1 MRFTTNTLY
10 WHIRL
15 AIATLFLI
23 VASFNIKANGTDEMT
38 TADSI
43 RWMRVDTT
51 SRWYQRQLHK
61 AKNTLHRFNDIDSN
75 YIEPQHYNFTV
86 MFQNTNTYEVYRLN
100 NKEGQS
106 ITFAPEPNIKI
117 GPYFGWRWIFLG
129 YTIDIKHLNLKH
141 QDHQRQEYDLSLYS
155 SMVGIDFYYRKTG
168 NDYKIRTLKLEEN
181 IDTRAVE
188 GAQFGGLTSTIKGLN
203 IYYIFNHRRF
213 SYPAAFS
220 QSTVQRRSAGS
231 PLIGIGYTKHT
242 LSVDWN
248 ALNQLISDRLGPNAE
263 KAQLD
268 STMMFGKVQYT
279 DFAVSGGY
287 AYNWVFARNW
297 LLAASLTMGLAYKR
311 STGDVERKHLSLR
324 EFSFKNLNIDGT
336 GRFGIVWNDTKW
348 YAGMSAILHAY
359 NYRRS
364 RFSTNNFFGSVNL
377 YAGVNFGKKGMKKKK
392 KKD

>member
-15 AIATLFLI
+15 AIATLLLI

-61 AKNTLHRFNDIDSN
+61 AKNTLYRFNDIDSN

-86 MFQNTNTYEVYRLN
+86 MLQNTNTYEVYRLN

-129 YTIDIKHLNLKH
+129 YTIGIKHLNLKH

-242 LSVDWN
+242 LSVDWS

-268 STMMFGKVQYT
+268 STMMFGKVQYS
-279 DFAVSGGY
+279 DFALSGGY

-297 LLAASLTMGLAYKR
+297 LMAASLTMGLAYKR

-377 YAGVNFGKKGMKKKK
+377 YAGINFGKKGMKKKK

>member
-1 MRFTTNTLY
+1 
-10 WHIRL
+10 
-15 AIATLFLI
+15 
-23 VASFNIKANGTDEMT
+23 MT

-61 AKNTLHRFNDIDSN
+61 AKNTLYRFNDIDSN

-86 MFQNTNTYEVYRLN
+86 MLQNTNTYEVYRLN

-106 ITFAPEPNIKI
+106 ITFAPEPNIRI

-188 GAQFGGLTSTIKGLN
+188 GAQFAGLTSTIKGLN

-268 STMMFGKVQYT
+268 STMMFGKVQYS

-297 LLAASLTMGLAYKR
+297 LMAASLTMGLAYKR